1 MADFDPAR
9 LGPPPGARIA
19 VLGGCGGMG
28 RALVSGLLQTACRVA
43 VIDMASSIAHAPPPA
58 EVMTLAADAT
68 DAGQVASVFGELDS
82 RWNGLDGF
90 VNLAGFMRHRAPLQD
105 MPVENLDE
113 VFLGNSRSHLLCAR
127 AAIPLLMKGEHPAMV
142 TVASTLGVDVH
153 PGYIAYASA
162 KAALIAM
169 TKGLARECAPKIRVN
184 ALAPGITRTPF
195 LVGGTGRPERPD
207 PFDISAYVPRVP
219 LGRVAEPDD
228 MAGPILFLLGRAS
241 SFVTGVTLLADGG
254 VYQH

>member
-1 MADFDPAR
+1 MSDFDPAR
-9 LGPPPGARIA
+9 LGPRAGSRIA
-19 VLGGCGGMG
+19 LVGGCGGMG
-28 RALVSGLLQTACRVA
+28 RATVSALLKTGCRVA
-43 VIDMASSIAHAPPPA
+43 VIDMPSSFAQFPPPPDV
-58 EVMTLAADAT
+58 VMLAADAT
-68 DAGQVASVFGELDS
+68 DAGQVAAAFGELE
-82 RWNGLDGF
+82 RLWGALDGF
-90 VNLAGFMRHRAPLQD
+90 VNLVGFMRYRGRLD
-105 MPVENLDE
+105 EMKVEDLDE

-127 AAIPLLMKGEHPAMV
+127 AAIPLLAKGDAPAMV

-169 TKGLARECAPKIRVN
+169 TKGLARECAPGIRVN

-195 LVGGTGRPERPD
+195 LVGGTGRPERVD
-207 PFDISAYVPRVP
+207 PFNIDAFVPRVP

-241 SFVTGVTLLADGG
+241 SFITGETLIADGG
-254 VYQH
+254 VYQQ